1 MKAAFLLLAGAV
13 MASAQTVYF
22 IRHGEKPDDDDDP
35 NLSAE
40 GVQRAQCLRTVFG
53 ASSNYT
59 IDYIIA
65 EKPKDGSRIRA
76 LNTVAP
82 LAQDLGLTVDTSCG
96 KTKSDCVADLVD
108 DYKGS
113 GNILICWE
121 HNELT
126 NIAEALG
133 VKKAPEYPDD
143 SFDLIWTDP
152 LPYNSITSIT
162 SEDCPG
168 LDN

>member
-1 MKAAFLLLAGAV
+1 MKAAFLLLIGAAL
-13 MASAQTVYF
+13 ASAQTVYF

-35 NLSAE
+35 NLSAQ
-40 GVQRAQCLRTVFG
+40 GLQRAQCLRNVFG
-53 ASSNYT
+53 ASSQYN
-59 IDYIIA
+59 IQYIIA

-76 LNTVAP
+76 LNTVTP
-82 LAQDLGLTVDTSCG
+82 LANDLGLTVDTSCG

-126 NIAEALG
+126 NIVEALG
-133 VKKAPEYPDD
+133 VKKGPEYPDD
-143 SFDLIWTDP
+143 SFNLIWTDP
-152 LPYNSITSIT
+152 LPYNKITSTT
-162 SEDCPG
+162 SENCPG
-168 LDN
+168 LD

>member
-1 MKAAFLLLAGAV
+1 MKAAFLLLWGA
-13 MASAQTVYF
+13 ALATAQTVYF

-35 NLSAE
+35 NLSAQ
-40 GVQRAQCLRTVFG
+40 GVQRAQCLRNVFG
-53 ASSNYT
+53 ASSDYD
-59 IDYIIA
+59 IQYIIA
-65 EKPKDGSRIRA
+65 EKPKDGKRIRA
-76 LNTVAP
+76 LNTVTP

-121 HNELT
+121 HSELT
-126 NIAEALG
+126 DIAEALG
-133 VKKAPEYPDD
+133 VKKGPEYPDD

-152 LPYNSITSIT
+152 LPYDKITSTT
-162 SEDCPG
+162 SENCPG
-168 LDN
+168 LD